1 MEKNNNFIAY
11 ALIGI
16 IFVAYMMYMGT
27 TEKPAQSELEG
38 FKDTSSS
45 SISRSSQSSPENK
58 ESQEIKNNSAE
69 QDSITRINKFGK
81 FFAQTSFGHEKTIS
95 IETDLIKAKISSK
108 GATIKKWELNNF
120 NKWDGEAVQLL
131 WQGDRQLFEKFLTS
145 DGKRIDTRDLFFK
158 FTTKDNLIRLTEDQS
173 YTISAI
179 LKISNDKAIE
189 KTYTFYGNKYHV
201 DVDVKLIGLDNVL
214 TSHGYE
220 FGWENGIKYQ
230 EYNSVDESS
239 EAQAIAVFNGE
250 KEEIDATD
258 LEEKAELN
266 PTGQLDFCGIKNKY
280 FAVAIIP
287 DHFDGTVYL
296 EGTQRTA
303 DKEGRVEHYN
313 MSLAMPYG
321 GGEVTNKFKVY
332 IGPLDYKEVSK
343 YGIDP
348 LINFGWK
355 FFGYIG
361 EYLLMPFFLLVH
373 MFIPNWGITII
384 VFSIFLKMAL
394 YPLSVTQMKSAQKMK
409 LLAPQMTKLREKYEG
424 DQQRQQQET
433 MKLYSQYGINPMGG
447 CLPMLLQMPILF
459 SLWQVFR
466 SDLNLRQAEFLPFWI
481 TDLSMP
487 DMIFNFGFSI
497 MGISSLSGL
506 ALLMG
511 LTMFIQQKMTVSDPR
526 QKAMIYM
533 MPILFTLM
541 FSNFPSGLNLYYFIF
556 NLLGIGQQVWIN
568 SYSKNKVTLEE
579 LKKGPKK
586 ESWLQKKMAEAQQMQ
601 KMKQSGGSGKSSRT
615 NNPAEKA
622 QLKHGHTPK
631 NRSGSR
637 KKPNKK

>member
-27 TEKPAQSELEG
+27 TEKPVQSELEG
-38 FKDTSSS
+38 FKNLSSS
-45 SISRSSQSSPENK
+45 TISRSSQSSLDKK
-58 ESQEIKNNSAE
+58 ESQETTNNSAQ
-69 QDSITRINKFGK
+69 QDSVSRINKFGK
-81 FFAQTSFGHEKTIS
+81 FFAQTSLGHEKTIS
-95 IETDLIKAKISSK
+95 IETDFIKAKISSK
-108 GATIKKWELNNF
+108 GASLKKWELNNY
-120 NKWDGEAVQLL
+120 NKWDGEPVQLL
-131 WQGDRQLFEKFLTS
+131 WSGDRQLFEKFLTS
-145 DGKRIDTRDLFFK
+145 DGKRIDTRDLYFK
-158 FTTKDNLIRLTEDQS
+158 FSTKDDLIRLTEDQS
-173 YTISAI
+173 YTISAV
-179 LKISNDKAIE
+179 LKISDDKAIE

-239 EAQAIAVFNGE
+239 ESLAMAVFNGE

-258 LEEKAELN
+258 LEEKAELS
-266 PTGQLDFCGIKNKY
+266 PTGQLDFCGVKNKY
-280 FAVAIIP
+280 FAAAIIP

-313 MSLAMPYG
+313 ISLAMPYG

-343 YGIDP
+343 YGIEQ

-409 LLAPQMTKLREKYEG
+409 LLGPQLTKLREKFEG

-487 DMIFNFGFSI
+487 DVIVHFGFSV

-511 LTMFIQQKMTVSDPR
+511 VTMFIQQKMTVSDPR

-533 MPILFTLM
+533 MPIMFTLM
-541 FSNFPSGLNLYYFIF
+541 FSNFPSGLNLYYFVF

-568 SYSKNKVTLEE
+568 SYSKNKVTLEQ

-601 KMKQSGGSGKSSRT
+601 KMKQSGQIPRS

-622 QLKHGHTPK
+622 QLKYGHTPK
-631 NRSGSR
+631 KRAGSR